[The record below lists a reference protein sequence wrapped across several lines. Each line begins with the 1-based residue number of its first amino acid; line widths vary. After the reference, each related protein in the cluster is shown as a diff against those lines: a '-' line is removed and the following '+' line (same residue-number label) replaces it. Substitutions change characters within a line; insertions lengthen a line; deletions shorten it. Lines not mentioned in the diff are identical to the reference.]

1 MTLSPFEESSAFALC
16 GYDTCRLDFVTPT
29 KGLVVSSIFLSD
41 TMNPDPIRPKL
52 SAIRKLRQSG
62 VSSTEI
68 ACIDG
73 STLRIVILDSSLRVV
88 PRRIPLNRNVNSPES
103 MGVQVEP
110 SGTPQL
116 LLYSQRLEAL
126 IIGSVKYE
134 RRAPSTT
141 YPGPTAPYA
150 GLRTNRG
157 ALQFMPLDKEDTPPG
172 VGEVQPIDKSTLI
185 ELLPGEKPLTMVE
198 FRYRRDADK
207 PSHSGYHHFLLA
219 GTRRTHEDGKQTGR
233 LLFLRPS
240 RKQNRTIEVDMPIKR
255 DFDFPI
261 RALAIC
267 DTKIVM
273 SCNKIITVYELANLP
288 GRYGTLTLWYLTL
301 LTITVVCV

>member
-1 MTLSPFEESSAFALC
+1 MTLSPHEESSAFALC
-16 GYDTCRLDFVTPT
+16 GHDTCHLDFVSPT
-29 KGLVVSSIFLSD
+29 KGLVVSSIFLAD
-41 TMNPDPIRPKL
+41 TMNPDIVQPKL
-52 SAIRKLRQSG
+52 SAIRKLKQSG

-73 STLRIVILDSSLRVV
+73 STLRIAILDNSLRVV
-88 PRRIPLNRNVNSPES
+88 PRRVPLNRNINSPES
-103 MGVQVEP
+103 LGVLVEP

-134 RRAPSTT
+134 RKAPSTT
-141 YPGPTAPYA
+141 YPGPTAPYL

-157 ALQFMPLDKEDTPPG
+157 ALQFMPLDKEDIPPG

-198 FRYRRDADK
+198 FRYRRDSDRPAY
-207 PSHSGYHHFLLA
+207 SGYHHFLLA
-219 GTRRTHEDGKQTGR
+219 GTKRTHEDGKQTGR
-233 LLFLRPS
+233 LLFLRPT
-240 RKQNRTIEVDMPIKR
+240 RKPNGTIEVDMPIKR
-255 DFDFPI
+255 DFDYPI

-273 SCNKIITVYELANLP
+273 SGNKIITVYELANLP
-288 GRYGTLTLWYLTL
+288 GRYSTLTLCY
-301 LTITVVCV
+301 